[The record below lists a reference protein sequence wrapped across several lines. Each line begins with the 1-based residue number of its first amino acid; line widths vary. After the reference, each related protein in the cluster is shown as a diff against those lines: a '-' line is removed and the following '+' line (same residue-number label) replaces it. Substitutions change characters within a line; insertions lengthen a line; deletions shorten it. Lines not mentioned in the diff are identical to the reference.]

1 MKFGQER
8 RAAASR
14 ELTNK
19 MLTDISAD
27 LRAGKGD
34 DFTVT
39 VAGSLLATANAEGA
53 AYDAGEPG
61 EYPPPGHSYPRR

>member
-8 RAAASR
+8 RAAVSR
-14 ELTNK
+14 ELTNR
-19 MLTDISAD
+19 MLTDISTD
-27 LRAGKGD
+27 LRAGAGD

-39 VAGSLLATANAEGA
+39 VAGSLLATAHAEGL